1 MEDIELVEQQTNQSD
16 FALKIYDMD
25 WWMFT
30 QEEEEVHLRLSQR
43 THNLYDLHSV
53 YTGIRAARHD
63 KKTTEPIINSHA
75 VYTGRCAIWH
85 VTTNPWQ

>member
-1 MEDIELVEQQTNQSD
+1 MEDSELVEQQTNQSD

-43 THNLYDLHSV
+43 EHNLYDLHSF
-53 YTGIRAARHD
+53 YTEIRA
-63 KKTTEPIINSHA
+63 TEPIINSHA
-75 VYTGRCAIWH
+75 VYTGCCAIWH
-85 VTTNPWQ
+85 ITTNTWE